1 MSIKPSHLDLWV
13 GDKMIEEF
21 MGIEKPFFNI
31 FFFLKKNLKTTSW
44 VTNIAIYPNT
54 GLILYQISKEFFFKF
69 YLLYI
74 NNLSVYLFLLAIIG
88 RLLDCLETKIFKI
101 MATLGVN
108 IAHIA
113 IVRQARKTIEPDPV
127 QFAFLAELGGA
138 DSITVHLREDR
149 RHIQDR
155 DVFLL
160 KKTIKTKLNLEMAAT
175 EEMLEIAK
183 KTLPDY
189 VTLVPEKREEVTTE
203 GGLDLKSNVQYL
215 KNFVGNLKDSNIEVS
230 AFIDPLGEQINYSKE
245 IGFDFIE
252 LHTGKYAELS
262 GSEQY
267 KELQRIIEST
277 HLANDLGL
285 VVNAGHGLNYNNVK
299 KIASINN
306 MNELN
311 IGHSIVARALAIG
324 LEKSVR
330 EMKSLITSN

>member
-1 MSIKPSHLDLWV
+1 
-13 GDKMIEEF
+13 MIEEL
-21 MGIEKPFFNI
+21 MGIENPFFKI
-31 FFFLKKNLKTTSW
+31 FFFLKKNFKTTSW
-44 VTNIAIYPNT
+44 VTNIAINPKK
-54 GLILYQISKEFFFKF
+54 GLILCQIFKESFFNF

-74 NNLSVYLFLLAIIG
+74 NNLSVCLFLLAIIG

-101 MATLGVN
+101 MTTLGVN
-108 IAHIA
+108 IDHIA
-113 IVRQARKTIEPDPV
+113 NVRQARKTVEPDPV

-155 DVFLL
+155 DLFLL
-160 KKTIKTKLNLEMAAT
+160 KETIKTKLNLEMAAT

-203 GGLDLKSNVQYL
+203 GGLDLKSNVQHL

-230 AFIDPLGEQINYSKE
+230 AFIDPLGEQINYAKE

-267 KELQRIIEST
+267 KELQRIKECT
-277 HLANDLGL
+277 NLANDLGL

-330 EMKSLITSN
+330 EMKSLIT

>member
-1 MSIKPSHLDLWV
+1 M
-13 GDKMIEEF
+13 
-21 MGIEKPFFNI
+21 
-31 FFFLKKNLKTTSW
+31 SW
-44 VTNIAIYPNT
+44 VTNIAINPNT
-54 GLILYQISKEFFFKF
+54 GLILCQIYKEFFFKF
-69 YLLYI
+69 YLPYI
-74 NNLSVYLFLLAIIG
+74 NNLSGCLFLLAIIG

-108 IAHIA
+108 IDHIA
-113 IVRQARKTIEPDPV
+113 NVRQARKTVEPDPV

-160 KKTIKTKLNLEMAAT
+160 KEIIKTKLNLEMAAT
-175 EEMLEIAK
+175 PEMLEIAK
-183 KTLPDY
+183 KILPDY

-203 GGLDLKSNVQYL
+203 GGLDVVSNAQYL
-215 KNFVGNLKDSNIEVS
+215 KNFVRNLKDSNIEVS
-230 AFIDPLGEQINYSKE
+230 AFIDPLSEQINSSNE

>member
-1 MSIKPSHLDLWV
+1 
-13 GDKMIEEF
+13 
-21 MGIEKPFFNI
+21 
-31 FFFLKKNLKTTSW
+31 
-44 VTNIAIYPNT
+44 
-54 GLILYQISKEFFFKF
+54 
-69 YLLYI
+69 
-74 NNLSVYLFLLAIIG
+74 
-88 RLLDCLETKIFKI
+88 

-108 IAHIA
+108 NDHIA
-113 IVRQARKTIEPDPV
+113 NVRQARKTVEPDPV

-160 KKTIKTKLNLEMAAT
+160 KETIKTKLNLEMAAT

-183 KTLPDY
+183 KILPDY

-203 GGLDLKSNVQYL
+203 GGLDLKSNLQYL
-215 KNFVGNLKDSNIEVS
+215 KKAVGNLKDSNREVS
-230 AFIDPLGEQINYSKE
+230 AFIDPLVEQINYSKE

-267 KELQRIIEST
+267 KELQRIIVST

-285 VVNAGHGLNYNNVK
+285 VVNDGHGLTTIMLK
-299 KIASINN
+299 KLHQLTI
-306 MNELN
+306 
-311 IGHSIVARALAIG
+311 
-324 LEKSVR
+324 
-330 EMKSLITSN
+330 

>member
-1 MSIKPSHLDLWV
+1 
-13 GDKMIEEF
+13 MIEEF

-31 FFFLKKNLKTTSW
+31 FFFLKKNLKATSW
-44 VTNIAIYPNT
+44 VTNIAINPNK
-54 GLILYQISKEFFFKF
+54 GLILCKISKEFFFKF

-74 NNLSVYLFLLAIIG
+74 NNLSGCLVLLAIIG

-108 IAHIA
+108 IDHIA
-113 IVRQARKTIEPDPV
+113 NVRQARKTVEPDPV

-203 GGLDLKSNVQYL
+203 GGLDVKSNMQYL
-215 KNFVGNLKDSNIEVS
+215 KNFVGNLKNLNIEVS

-262 GSEQY
+262 GSDQY